1 MTVAYYP
8 LLILLAPLAAA
19 GVNGLLEGALGRKAY
34 RISAAAQ
41 AVALAVSL
49 WTLKQVAG
57 NGPIDVP
64 IFSSAW
70 GGALQFGLYIDRL
83 AAVMLT
89 LVSAIGFLISLF
101 SVSYM
106 QQERGRTRFHTL
118 LALLIFILLS
128 MVASKNL
135 MMLFI
140 FWQLISW
147 MLYLLSHHYSHPQT
161 LQGAT
166 KTYTTLRIGDVAFL
180 AGVVLAYRVYG
191 TLDFPQL
198 FINAAA
204 QTPERFSLWPGWSI
218 GAPTLITLLI
228 FVGAMSKSV
237 QFPMHIWLPG
247 NLYAPTPVTALLH
260 AGIINA
266 GGFLLNRLAPLYGQS
281 PATLHFALAI
291 GLLTTLLGA
300 TMMLTQNDIKKTLAH
315 STIGQMGYMIMEC
328 GLGGFALAIFHLIA
342 HGLFKATVFL
352 DSGHVIHAARQEPR
366 HPPHDHPEEVTEPEE
381 EFSGLTWGAGFLITL
396 LFPLIILLAAHGAL
410 RIPLIDSQGAVI
422 FLFFS
427 WVTSSQAILT
437 LYRLRAVSSW
447 KVASIMLFTLLL
459 VVVTYLFAAE
469 RFTDF
474 LYPAPGEALAYFQ
487 AAHLPAWL
495 FDTLV
500 VAIALGIISG
510 WSVIYARSHGRTI
523 PVPKA
528 AKALQVRL
536 YILFMNR
543 LYLEAL
549 YARLGRGLT
558 NRVRRIDQS
567 PLRWIWA
574 GVALVVALVR
584 LFPAADRA
592 GELSFTSIVLFSMAA
607 LLLPLFPLQWLY
619 VTALTRLTG
628 VFPAL
633 LAVLMPIA
641 GFYAIQGLLSGM
653 SPELLGAVRAL
664 ALFGAVYG
672 TIKALAQFRVERLIA
687 YAGVA
692 FASILWWYLAGAAA
706 DTPQAAVYV
715 SALSLITGGLFLAWR
730 VVQLRYGNLDL
741 NRIGGLAR
749 PMPRFALLLSLLV
762 TAAMGLPPFGLFSG
776 LIELLFNRSVPMSWD
791 LAVILLTW
799 LAASWFFLNLMQ
811 RLLFGPHRPGIP
823 YTDLSRAETA
833 SLATALLLLLI
844 LGLAPYGFF
853 ETTRPAETLPP
864 PPATEINAA
873 INLDRTT
880 TISLDNPTSTA
891 SAEGEAL
898 SAEQG
903 REQSALP
910 VQARGVG
917 ASEDSPKANR
927 TGLHIE
933 SSPTQTPM
941 NRAQRATASVEG
953 EAHPILSDEGAT
965 RAPYK

>member
-19 GVNGLLEGALGRKAY
+19 GVIGLLEASIGRKAY

-41 AVALAVSL
+41 LVALGVSV
-49 WTLKQVAG
+49 WTLNQVART
-57 NGPIDVP
+57 GPIQAP
-64 IFSSAW
+64 IFSSPW
-70 GGALQFGLYIDRL
+70 GGVLQLGLYIDRL
-83 AAVMLT
+83 AAVMMV
-89 LVSAIGFLISLF
+89 LVSAIAFLISLF

-106 QQERGRTRFHTL
+106 EQERGRARFHAL
-118 LALLIFILLS
+118 LALLSFILLA
-128 MVASKNL
+128 MVASRDL
-135 MMLFI
+135 LMLFL

-147 MLYLLSHHYSHPQT
+147 MLYLLSHHYDHPQT
-161 LQGAT
+161 LQGAA
-166 KTYTTLRIGDVAFL
+166 KTYTVLRVGDVAFL

-198 FINAAA
+198 FINAART
-204 QTPERFSLWPGWSI
+204 QETFSLWPGFSI

-228 FVGAMSKSV
+228 FIGAMSKSV

-247 NLYAPTPVTALLH
+247 NLFAPTPVTAFLH

-266 GGFLLNRLAPLYGQS
+266 GGFLLNRLAPLYGLS
-281 PATLHFALAI
+281 PATLHFVLGV

-366 HPPHDHPEEVTEPEE
+366 HPPRDQKEEAVNEE
-381 EFSGLTWGAGFLITL
+381 DRFSGLTWGAGFLITL

-410 RIPLIDSQGAVI
+410 QIPLIDSQGAII

-447 KVASIMLFTLLL
+447 KVAAIMLFTLLL

-469 RFTDF
+469 RFTEF
-474 LYPAPGEALAYFQ
+474 LYPTPGEAAAYFQ
-487 AAHLPAWL
+487 AAALPGLL
-495 FDTLV
+495 FDFLV
-500 VAIALGIISG
+500 VAIALCVIGG
-510 WSVIYARSHGRTI
+510 WIVIYARSHGKSI
-523 PVPKA
+523 PVPEG

-549 YARLGRGLT
+549 YARLGRAFSRGIQRLD
-558 NRVRRIDQS
+558 RSARFG
-567 PLRWIWA
+567 PLWGGIA
-574 GVALVVALVR
+574 LAVALIR
-584 LFPAADRA
+584 LLPAFDRLGA
-592 GELSFTSIVLFSMAA
+592 LSFENAALFLIGV
-607 LLLPLFPLQWLY
+607 LLLPLFPLQGVYLA
-619 VTALTRLTG
+619 ALTRLPG
-628 VFPAL
+628 ALPAL
-633 LAVLMPIA
+633 LAVGMPAA
-641 GFYAIQGLLSGM
+641 GFYAVKGLLPAM
-653 SPELLGAVRAL
+653 SAEVLGAVRAL

-672 TIKALAQFRVERLIA
+672 SLKALAQFRVERLLA

-692 FASILWWYLAGAAA
+692 LASILWWYLAGAAA
-706 DTPQAAVYV
+706 GTPQAAIYV
-715 SALSLITGGLFLAWR
+715 GALSLLIGGLLLAWR
-730 VVQLRYGNLDL
+730 AVQGRYGDLDL

-749 PMPRFALLLSLLV
+749 PMPRFALLLALLV

-776 LIELLFNRSVPMSWD
+776 LMEMLLNRSAPISLD

-811 RLLFGPHRPGIP
+811 RLLFGPSRPEIP
-823 YTDLSRAETA
+823 YTDVNGGEAVP
-833 SLATALLLLLI
+833 LAIVLVILLAI
-844 LGLAPYGFF
+844 GIAPYAFF
-853 ETTRPAETLPP
+853 ETST
-864 PPATEINAA
+864 ATEI
-873 INLDRTT
+873 
-880 TISLDNPTSTA
+880 SPPP
-891 SAEGEAL
+891 SAQSAREGEAPSGL
-898 SAEQG
+898 SME
-903 REQSALP
+903 
-910 VQARGVG
+910 G
-917 ASEDSPKANR
+917 ATRAPMMSP
-927 TGLHIE
+927 
-933 SSPTQTPM
+933 
-941 NRAQRATASVEG
+941 QRANASVEG
-953 EAHPILSDEGAT
+953 EARPAKPDEGAT
-965 RAPYK
+965 QAPIIENGATQAPYN